1 MASNDILQ
9 FDDAL
14 AQIVTKHNR
23 TAQGLGEYDS
33 IVTGDGNTVSAINT
47 IVARQDSNR
56 QEYTTRLDSN
66 MNEFRDADNTL
77 QTNINN
83 VIDSI
88 NNINTAINNR
98 IDSSEQFLVNKI
110 DSDNLFLS
118 NKIDTVDSAL
128 QVSITNLATNISLD
142 NSSRDSNLALS
153 LSLIDGQIASLDSGL
168 AEENLTPFVL
178 SVSRGLIDSYV
189 DSDYIQARQVD
200 FFRDSAFIRERISH
214 TNSGTGYGAISYSNT
229 TGKITYTKVTDSDIR
244 GRISHS
250 NSGTGYGSIS
260 YASSTG
266 KITYTKVTDADIR
279 GRFTAGKLIDITNGK
294 IDVDLSEATDLTDSI
309 KGTDQFILLG
319 DSNAHYRKAA
329 SEISLSAFNNDL
341 PEVSSVSVRA
351 SDPSIGFYAGIQQT
365 QDGELYLVMT
375 TDGGLVVDSNNK
387 LKVSSIDGATQIDKN
402 TITADRLDTN
412 FKLDAS
418 SIEFGTN
425 QFDSSAISS
434 GAITNSKLATDAVT
448 SAKIKDDAVE
458 LGTKTTGNYVQQ
470 GSTSGNG
477 ISGQVNSE
485 GGTFTVSSNA
495 TSSNTANTIV
505 YRDASGD
512 FSCNIMT
519 GTASQANYA
528 DLAEI
533 YSTAY
538 EYTPGTILQISRQE
552 ESEMEMYND
561 GFVAGVISTNPGF
574 LLNSGASGQPVA
586 LAGRV
591 PVRVIGECKK
601 GDMLYATA
609 GGVAG
614 KGFTDGERVGIALET
629 NNDVNEK
636 LVECLLRF

>member
-33 IVTGDGNTVSAINT
+33 IVTGDGNAVSAINT

-66 MNEFRDADNTL
+66 MNEFRDADDTL

-98 IDSSEQFLVNKI
+98 IDSSEQFLVNKV

-128 QVSITNLATNISLD
+128 QVSITNLTTNISLD

-200 FFRDSAFIRERISH
+200 FFRDSAFIRERISDS
-214 TNSGTGYGAISYSNT
+214 NSGTGYGSINYDNT
-229 TGKITYTKVTDSDIR
+229 TGVMTFTKVTDADIR

-279 GRFTAGKLIDITNGK
+279 GRFTAGKLIDITDGK
-294 IDVDLSEATDLTDSI
+294 INVDLSEATDLTDSI

-319 DSNAHYRKAA
+319 DSNVQYRKAA
-329 SEISLSAFNNDL
+329 SEIGLSAFNNDL
-341 PEVSSVSVRA
+341 PEVSTVSVRA

-365 QDGELYLVMT
+365 TDGELYLVMT
-375 TDGGLVVDSNNK
+375 TDGGLVVDTDNK
-387 LKVSSIDGATQIDKN
+387 LKVSSIDGGTQIDKN

-412 FKLDAS
+412 FKLDAN
-418 SIEFGTN
+418 SIDFGTN

-434 GAITNSKLATDAVT
+434 GAITNAKLATDAVT
-448 SAKIKDDAVE
+448 SAKIKNDAVA

-485 GGTFTVSSNA
+485 GGTFTVTSNA
-495 TSSNTANTIV
+495 TSSNNANTIV
-505 YRDASGD
+505 FRDGSGN

-519 GTASQANYA
+519 GTATKARYA

-533 YSTAY
+533 YTTIRKYA
-538 EYTPGTILQISRQE
+538 PGTVVQVSRGQLA
-552 ESEMEMYND
+552 EMEMFID
-561 GFVAGVISTNPGF
+561 GFVAGVVSTNPGF
-574 LLNSGASGQPVA
+574 LLNSESGGQPIA

-591 PVRVIGECKK
+591 PVRVIGECRK

-614 KGFTDGERVGIALET
+614 TGFTDGERVGIALET